1 MSETINTIKKA
12 GIKFWML
19 TGDKVETAINI
30 GYSCGVLDEQVKLF
44 RIEQESKQLLMNYI
58 TTILRTINIHTNKK
72 KAGLITD
79 EMRYATVIE
88 GSSFFKI

>member
-1 MSETINTIKKA
+1 
-12 GIKFWML
+12 
-19 TGDKVETAINI
+19 
-30 GYSCGVLDEQVKLF
+30 
-44 RIEQESKQLLMNYI
+44 MNYI

-72 KAGLITD
+72 KAGLINE